1 MLEKYLELTQV
12 SKELEKE
19 NRILSDLYIETDKKN
34 QILEAKLREQ
44 DLLIADLMLEKARL
58 KDLLIMTRHDFNE
71 YLIESQS

>member
-19 NRILSDLYIETDKKN
+19 NKILSDLYIETDSKN
-34 QILEAKLREQ
+34 QILEAKLKDQ

-58 KDLLIMTRHDFNE
+58 KDLLIMTRHDLNE